1 MVELIASTT
10 KRENINR
17 FPRFDMMRRWHDL
30 DHMAFKTFVSPDG
43 LHMNDWSYGCL
54 ATALSFAIAEAA
66 QRPTLSAKATAS
78 MVH

>member
-1 MVELIASTT
+1 
-10 KRENINR
+10 
-17 FPRFDMMRRWHDL
+17 
-30 DHMAFKTFVSPDG
+30 
-43 LHMNDWSYGCL
+43 MNDWSYGCL